1 MQQAHRKWL
10 WWVAVGLWIG
20 VIFGLSSDPFS
31 KQATSPFFEQL
42 LLWIFPAISEELQ
55 EALQFAVRKCAHAT
69 EYGVLAALVYQA
81 LRSSPSPWRGA
92 GLALALVA
100 AVAIADETRQALSAV
115 RSSSARDVGIDV
127 AGGAVALLLLAGAR
141 RWMQTRRVE
150 REEAG

>member
-10 WWVAVGLWIG
+10 WWVAVGLWIS

-31 KQATSPFFEQL
+31 KPATSPFFQQL
-42 LLWIFPAISEELQ
+42 FLWIFPAMTEDLQ
-55 EALQFAVRKCAHAT
+55 QALQFAVRKCAHAT
-69 EYGVLAALVYQA
+69 EYGVLATLAYQA
-81 LRSSPSPWRGA
+81 LRSSPSPWRAA

-100 AVAIADETRQALSAV
+100 AVAIADEARQALSTV

-127 AGGAVALLLLAGAR
+127 AGGAAALLLLAGAR
-141 RWMQTRRVE
+141 RWIQTRRAE